1 MKKRLIAV
9 VLALCI
15 TSSNTMGV
23 FAASTEGTTS
33 QTTAEEAVEVETSEE
48 NSAEDI
54 SEDSSEEEIS
64 EENTGEEISNES
76 SQEPEIEQGDGDD
89 SEQAEED
96 EQMSTDTDSS
106 SDMIQD
112 EEDVINEE
120 DSAVNDHKAEEI
132 VEETT
137 NAPDSNDTL
146 KEEDIAV
153 ADLEEVLS
161 DAKEA
166 SDEVNDSFT
175 DAASQKSGTIPV
187 SAQAEIMRLCNYIVD
202 HGTKIQSGWKLTKEE
217 NLSGATVVTTIIF
230 NVEKEFVR
238 FQLNLTNESSGLKS
252 AIVSMDYDIES
263 EEYLGVDVYVS
274 LTSLPYFTATADI
287 DPESYYPK
295 QELAFKKLSSLGISD
310 EYIHSLANSYTE
322 VAFAGWAVLLAEK
335 PVTYF
340 PWIGFPKYCL
350 KHTWSSEYTV
360 DKEPTYTEEGSES
373 IHCIICDEI
382 QEGSERPIEKLIKTG
397 WSDEEVGRV
406 YRKEDGTLAK
416 GWQTIDG
423 EKYYFD
429 DNGAMHIGWLQ
440 QGDKWYYFR
449 LTGVMHTGM
458 LKKDG
463 IYYYL
468 EKSGVRHSGWLQ
480 VNGKLYY
487 FKTNG
492 QMLTGWLQK
501 SGKMYYFKTNGEMLT
516 GWLQKNGK
524 KFYFRTNGQMLTGWL
539 KLNGKYYYFKE
550 NGQMVTG
557 RYKIG
562 NQWFTFNSNG
572 VRQ

>member
-166 SDEVNDSFT
+166 GDEVNDSFT
-175 DAASQKSGTIPV
+175 DVASQKSGTIPV
-187 SAQAEIMRLCNYIVD
+187 SAQAEIVRLCNYIVD

-350 KHTWSSEYTV
+350 KHTWSTKYTV

-487 FKTNG
+487 F
-492 QMLTGWLQK
+492 
-501 SGKMYYFKTNGEMLT
+501 
-516 GWLQKNGK
+516 
-524 KFYFRTNGQMLTGWL
+524 RTNGQMLTGWL